1 MTFDAKA
8 FIKDLP
14 QAPGVYLMLDATDSI
29 LYVGK
34 ARSLKKRVANYF
46 SGQAKDTKTMKLVNA
61 VVAMRY
67 HLTHSES
74 EALILEN
81 QLIKKHK
88 PRYNVLLKD
97 GKSYPYIYASV
108 GEDAYPRIEFRRGQK
123 GKKGRYFGPY
133 PSAAS
138 VRQSLH
144 FLQKVFKVRQCNNS
158 TFANRSR
165 PCLQHQINRC
175 TAPCVGLVS
184 EKDYQQQLQFTFDFI
199 NGQSGQVVAALVE
212 KMEQAAQSMAFEK
225 AAEIRD
231 QIKAIRLIQSQQYVE
246 SDHQLNA
253 DVFYVGQQA
262 GLYLATV
269 GTVRNGQLLG
279 FRNHTPKTPKGT
291 TLAEFLTAFLGFYGD
306 QHGLS
311 NQLICNLQPTDK
323 SELLTALSELKGYKI
338 TLISQPRGDKKK
350 LLNLAAENNQNAL
363 NTRASRF
370 ATWQKKWALWTDE
383 LGLSKNPERVECF
396 DISHHMGEHTRASC
410 VVFTESGPDRSAFR
424 QYIIEG
430 ITAGDDYAAMRQVL
444 SKRLASI
451 EKHDIGLPDVFLIDG
466 GKGQVNQC
474 TQLLKE
480 LNIDAI
486 TVIGV
491 TKDANRTAGEERLF
505 LPNEDR
511 YIKPE
516 AHGMLSLMVQNIRD
530 EAHNHAIKSQRK
542 AFKKSRNTSSLEGIP
557 GIGAKRRDAL
567 LKYFGGLQGLM
578 KASQEDICQVDGI
591 SEKMSQ
597 KLFAFLHPKS

>member
-8 FIKDLP
+8 YIKDLP
-14 QAPGVYLMLDATDSI
+14 QAPGVYQMLDEAGVI
-29 LYVGK
+29 IYVGK

-61 VVAMRY
+61 VAAMRY

-81 QLIKKHK
+81 QLIKKHN

-108 GEDAYPRIEFRRGQK
+108 GEDTYPRIEFRRGQK
-123 GKKGRYFGPY
+123 SKKGRYFGPF

-138 VRQSLH
+138 VRQTLH

-199 NGQSGQVVAALVE
+199 NGQSGQVVASLI
-212 KMEQAAQSMAFEK
+212 KQMEQAAEDMAFEQ

-253 DVFYVGQQA
+253 EIVYVGQQA
-262 GLYLATV
+262 GLYMATV

-291 TLAEFLTAFLGFYGD
+291 SMADFLSAFLGFYGD
-306 QHGLS
+306 QH
-311 NQLICNLQPTDK
+311 
-323 SELLTALSELKGYKI
+323 ALSGQLVCNIKPSDQEDLLAALSDLKGQKI
-338 TLISQPRGDKKK
+338 TLVSQPRGDKRK
-350 LLNLAAENNQNAL
+350 LLNLAAENNRNAL
-363 NTRASRF
+363 NTKASRY
-370 ATWQKKWALWTDE
+370 ATWQNKWALWTEE
-383 LGLSKNPERVECF
+383 LGLAKRPDRVECF

-410 VVFTESGPDRSAFR
+410 VVFTEDGADRSAFR
-424 QYIIEG
+424 QYIIEN
-430 ITAGDDYAAMRQVL
+430 ITAGDDYAAMRQVI

-451 EKHDIGLPDVFLIDG
+451 EKHDLKWPDVFLIDG

-474 TQLLKE
+474 TQLLQE
-480 LNIDAI
+480 MQVDAI

-491 TKDANRTAGEERLF
+491 TKDAHRTAGEERLF
-505 LPNEDR
+505 LPDENR

-516 AHGMLSLMVQNIRD
+516 SHGLLSLMVQNIRD

-542 AFKKSRNTSSLEGIP
+542 AFKKSRKTSTLENIP

-567 LKYFGGLQGLM
+567 LKHFGGLQGLK
-578 KASQEDICQVDGI
+578 KASQEDIRQVEGI
-591 SEKMSQ
+591 SEKMSHA
-597 KLFAFLHPKS
+597 LFTYLHPKS